1 MLSLLTLLIAGAG
14 ITYPPLTV
22 QDEGTPL
29 PVEMRL
35 NMVGTPVTC
44 VDDAA
49 NGRTTCTV
57 TGGGATSPLTTK
69 GDLWTYSTVDA
80 RLGVGGDGNCLKAD
94 STQATGLIWGACS
107 TGSANFIAV
116 DVNFTSTGNTT
127 AKTVVT
133 GAGWVTGTSKIVCSA
148 TGYASTGRTEG
159 AEDVLLEDI
168 TVMVSNRVAS
178 TGFTLTAHPSLGKA
192 YNVYTFNCT
201 GL

>member
-1 MLSLLTLLIAGAG
+1 MLTVFAALILSSGHV
-14 ITYPPLTV
+14 TYPPLTV

-29 PVEMRL
+29 PVEMRI
-35 NMVGTPVTC
+35 NFVGTPITC

-49 NGRTTCTV
+49 NGRTVCTV
-57 TGGGATSPLTTK
+57 TGGGSSPLTTK
-69 GDLWTYSTVDA
+69 GDVYTFSTVDA

-94 STQATGLIWGACS
+94 STQTTGLIWGACS
-107 TGSANFIAV
+107 VGSANFVQV
-116 DVNFTSTGNTT
+116 DVDFTAPGSTT

-133 GAGWVTGTSKIVCSA
+133 GAGWVSGTSKIVCSA

-168 TVMVSNRVAS
+168 TVMVSNRVAG

-192 YNVYTFNCT
+192 HNVFTFVCT
-201 GL
+201 GN